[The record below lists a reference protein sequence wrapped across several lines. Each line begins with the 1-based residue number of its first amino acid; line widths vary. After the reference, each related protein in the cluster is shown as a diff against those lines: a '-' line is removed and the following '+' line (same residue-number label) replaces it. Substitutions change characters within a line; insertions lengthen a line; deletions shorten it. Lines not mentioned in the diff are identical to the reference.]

1 MTSTRSGAPLPKS
14 HRSGCDA
21 RHPDRPHAGVPSP
34 LGRLVIIAIA
44 SLVGSLLAVTPA
56 SGQAE
61 SDFRWVPPTA
71 SELRS
76 LADAISDA
84 RARDDRRRTLETI
97 ERYAVTLTA
106 AVPEGGFPL
115 APGRWLGSAHYLSET
130 LGLLDPR
137 TQRDAVE
144 AIDLELRG
152 RLEADEAG
160 RLRSRVHRD
169 FPYSRYADDY
179 IDERITLL
187 VEAGHIDSALELTR
201 DRLSAEERAAIA
213 TLARTP
219 ESPDGSIP
227 IDAPLLRTF
236 ERDWGAPPRIGETAS
251 NRWAY
256 APYRSKPLIT
266 HDGVFLLGPD
276 ELLGLDPKRGR
287 VTWSVPFYA
296 HPAAPIP
303 GSILRPSAWGDHIV
317 GVTATHRLSVS
328 RTAGAPNWLEPIAML
343 FEDPAPTDP
352 AIDSEKPGEDPN
364 DVVTD
369 ERPLVLSASATVAGR
384 GLVIA
389 AFQLRNDYVRG
400 RIALIGRDGEV
411 IWNRSLGSAPGGT
424 YLGLGHAHP
433 ALAVH
438 GQHAFVLTQRGF
450 LIAVDLHDGALDW
463 AIEYPSHGPRGS
475 RDALGYRTH
484 YRAADL
490 HAFRGSDDETWI
502 LGAPIDASQFFIWNQ
517 DGRVIASIPQ
527 GEARW
532 WEFEPTGPDSGE
544 LALVAPRSLTLWRVG
559 RGRVELAH
567 EFELPENAPSFCG
580 APDRG
585 ERDWW
590 APHAFGYHR
599 FVPDDAGSFSWRF
612 GWLDLDFDVANVH
625 PIGDRLL
632 ALGGGRL
639 ALFRPASPSEWAGAS
654 EREGILKAR
663 HLLRAGRTDALIE
676 QLKTLVANRSGR
688 ALDAPTIDARIAL
701 GSELVET
708 LFPGLGTHPDSS
720 ITVTDEQRREL
731 FGGALA
737 LLPAGFLSAQ
747 AAFDEAVDSARAGAI
762 PQALSLAYRAIE
774 DSAYATVQ
782 LSGYLEAPVELAVR
796 RLLDR
801 LAERGPLDLIEF
813 EARAASELE
822 SAGRAS
828 DPERLAG
835 IVRRFPRTEA
845 GRKAAIQLAEYYY
858 RAQNRTQTYFVL
870 SRLVLLEPDSPE
882 GVRARFE
889 LAALHSE
896 MSRYGAAR
904 RQLEIL
910 RDGYGDLSLT
920 SKSGA
925 ETVRERVER
934 LLRQLPAARDDEPRL
949 GLDRVVDL
957 RPVWRDRSDLLIQRG
972 LEIVTYE
979 EEPALEEGHFL
990 AVSSRSVSLS
1000 DARDGH
1006 THWTATLP
1014 SPDGARSLLPRT
1026 AGFLEKPLAVTSDRI
1041 VMTDGRI
1048 LFALDPRD
1056 GSTHW
1061 ATDPGNRADIGLSEV
1076 ETRLTRTAADD
1087 RLVVALGDDERVRAY
1102 DAKTGDALWT
1112 TRAPGPASGPPSMS
1126 TSGIVF
1132 SYIAAGRLEV
1142 LDRTTGEPRT
1152 VIDVNAAKLDAGR
1165 LMHAAAW
1172 FASPT
1177 EIVVPLERGVGIY
1190 DLDQRRFVWTEVF
1203 TSLLDSV
1210 HRIPGLPFVV
1220 FEIDALSQGRVLVG
1234 VSLDRRRILWKKPMR
1249 TGTIKSIRRIDDG
1262 LYVLTGTYGLSSR
1275 VIRLELPSA
1284 FLSEDEIDLLPPT
1297 VLETDWNTPL
1307 GRTYDHYSICDYGNW
1322 ILVWGSL
1329 RSTVVILDKETGRTA
1344 DEGPF
1349 GRVESHLQ
1357 NRVSLLFADFIGET
1371 LVVLTRRGGFGFRP
1385 LSDYEL
1391 TAKTWESLQAIDP
1404 LADDPNRE
1412 PVAALEASSDAYQRG
1427 QIESACRIL
1436 ESVLAEPG
1444 LPGRVIRPLLRRLEA
1459 FAQERGERDPLAWT
1473 LPRLPRPPVVD
1484 GILDEPWGAQFAFP
1498 LESARYFH
1506 PMQGP
1511 DENGAAWRGWR
1522 DQSALLF
1529 AGWSERGFHL
1539 AIDVT
1544 DDSVHPYDRDQDRWT
1559 GDCLLLALDLR
1570 DNGGLS
1576 PGRDDQLLTL
1586 ALTVPKPAPPP
1597 PPMPAG
1603 EDGEPPPRPGED
1615 EENKP
1620 EGEYQ
1625 VLRKAD
1631 GSGVVYEI
1639 MIPWETFREARDE
1652 ENLPYPG
1659 ISFRMNVIVTDDDSG
1674 NGAASYMGLSVGQ
1687 MIQQSS
1693 SAAFDFFSPEF
1704 FARLTL
1710 GR

>member
-1 MTSTRSGAPLPKS
+1 MTSTRPGAPLPTS
-14 HRSGCDA
+14 RHAA
-21 RHPDRPHAGVPSP
+21 RRPGPPHAERSCA
-34 LGRLVIIAIA
+34 LRRLAFSCIAF
-44 SLVGSLLAVTPA
+44 VGLLFAVAPA

-97 ERYAVTLTA
+97 ERYAVTLTGP
-106 AVPEGGFPL
+106 VPEGGFPL

-152 RLEADEAG
+152 RLEVDETG
-160 RLRSRVHRD
+160 QLRNRVHRD

-187 VEAGHIDSALELTR
+187 IEAGHIDSALELTR
-201 DRLSAEERAAIA
+201 DRRSAEERATIA
-213 TLARTP
+213 ALARTP
-219 ESPDGSIP
+219 EAPGGTLP
-227 IDAPLLRTF
+227 IDAPLVRIF
-236 ERDWGAPPRIGETAS
+236 ERDWGTPPRLGETAT

-256 APYRSKPLIT
+256 APSRSKPLIT
-266 HDGVFLLGPD
+266 GDGIFLLGPD
-276 ELLGLDPKRGR
+276 ELLGLDPNRGR
-287 VTWSVPFYA
+287 VSWSVPFYA

-303 GSILRPSAWGDHIV
+303 GSVLQPSAWGDHVV

-328 RTAGAPNWLEPIAML
+328 RATGAPAWLEPIDAL
-343 FEDPAPTDP
+343 FDAPAPIEADDAAP
-352 AIDSEKPGEDPN
+352 RDEVDEGPGE
-364 DVVTD
+364 VVTD

-411 IWNRSLGSAPGGT
+411 IWNRSIGSAPGGT

-433 ALAVH
+433 GLAVH
-438 GQHAFVLTQRGF
+438 GQHAYVLTQRGF
-450 LIAVDLHDGALDW
+450 LVAVDLQDGALDW
-463 AIEYPSHGPRGS
+463 AVEYPSHGPRGS

-490 HAFRGSDDETWI
+490 HAFRGADDETWI

-517 DGRVIASIPQ
+517 DGRVVASIPK
-527 GEARW
+527 GESRW
-532 WEFEPTGPDSGE
+532 WEFRTTGPESGE
-544 LALVAPRSLTLWRVG
+544 LALVAPRSLTLWRIGDG
-559 RGRVELAH
+559 RTELAH
-567 EFELPENAPSFCG
+567 EFELPESAPSFCG

-590 APHAFGYHR
+590 VPHAFGYHR
-599 FVPDDAGSFSWRF
+599 FVRDERDAFAWHF
-612 GWLDLDFDVANVH
+612 GWLDLDFDVANLH
-625 PIGDRLL
+625 PMGDRLL
-632 ALGGGRL
+632 ALGDGRL
-639 ALFRPASPSEWAGAS
+639 AVFRPASPSEWAGS
-654 EREGILKAR
+654 TEREGILKAR

-688 ALDAPTIDARIAL
+688 PIDAPTVEARIAL

-708 LFPGLGTHPDSS
+708 LFPGLGIDPRSY
-720 ITVTDEQRREL
+720 IAVTEDQRREL
-731 FGGALA
+731 FGAALA

-747 AAFDEAVDSARAGAI
+747 AAFDEAIDSARAGAI

-774 DSAYATVQ
+774 DSVYSTVQ

-801 LAERGPLDLIEF
+801 LAEQGPLDLIEY
-813 EARAASELE
+813 EARAASELD
-822 SAGRAS
+822 SAGRAA

-835 IVRRFPRTEA
+835 ISRRFPRTEA

-870 SRLVLLEPDSPE
+870 SRLILLEPDTPE

-896 MSRYGAAR
+896 MARYGAAR

-920 SKSGA
+920 SKSGE

-934 LLRQLPAARDDEPRL
+934 LLRQLPAARDEEPRL
-949 GLDRVVDL
+949 GVDRVVDL

-979 EEPALEEGHFL
+979 DEPALGEGHFL
-990 AVSSRSVSLS
+990 AVSSRSVSLT

-1006 THWTATLP
+1006 THWSATLP

-1026 AGFLEKPLAVTSDRI
+1026 SGFLEKPLSVTSDRI

-1048 LFALDPRD
+1048 LFALDRRD
-1056 GSTHW
+1056 GSTLW
-1061 ATDPGNRADIGLSEV
+1061 ATESGDRTDIGLPEV
-1076 ETRLTRTAADD
+1076 ETRLTRAAADD

-1102 DAKTGDALWT
+1102 DTKTGDALWT
-1112 TRAPGPASGPPSMS
+1112 ARAPGPASGPPSITS
-1126 TSGIVF
+1126 TGVVF

-1142 LDRTTGEPRT
+1142 LDRTSGERSA

-1165 LMHAAAW
+1165 LVHEAAW
-1172 FASPT
+1172 FRSPT
-1177 EIVVPLERGVGIY
+1177 EIVVPLERGVAIY

-1220 FEIDALSQGRVLVG
+1220 FEVDALSQGRVLVG
-1234 VSLDRRRILWKKPMR
+1234 VSLERRRTLWKKPMR

-1262 LYVLTGTYGLSSR
+1262 LYVLSGTYGLSSR

-1329 RSTVVILDKETGRTA
+1329 RSSLIILDKDTGRTA

-1349 GRVESHLQ
+1349 ARVESHLQ
-1357 NRVSLLFADFIGET
+1357 NRVSLLFADFIGDT
-1371 LVVLTRRGGFGFRP
+1371 LVVLTRRGSFGFRP

-1484 GILDEPWGAQFAFP
+1484 GILDEPWGAQYAFP
-1498 LESARYFH
+1498 LEAARYFH

-1603 EDGEPPPRPGED
+1603 EDGEPPPRPEED

-1674 NGAASYMGLSVGQ
+1674 DGATSYLGLSVGQ